1 LRKRFPWQPIQEP
14 FMPETPADGPN
25 AAMIAYWND
34 SAGPSWVAAQ
44 EVLDAQLRPLGL
56 AAIKALDP
64 KPGERL
70 LDVGCGAG
78 ETALE
83 LARRV
88 GPSGAVLGADISG
101 PLLGRARQ
109 RAEAAGLTNA
119 SFKQTDA
126 QTDEFQPV
134 DGVFSRFG
142 VMFFDDPTAA
152 FLNLRHALKPG
163 GRLVFVCWR
172 PLAENAWMT
181 VPTAAIA
188 PLLPA
193 PPPPPIPNA
202 PGPFAFADKDRV
214 HAILEAAGFAHIHI
228 APHDEKIGGGDLDL
242 AARTTLSVGPV
253 AMAVRQNPA
262 LKDRMV
268 AAVREALKAH
278 QGPDGQVLLPSAT
291 WIVTARP

>member
-1 LRKRFPWQPIQEP
+1 
-14 FMPETPADGPN
+14 MPESPADGPN

-56 AAIKALDP
+56 AAMKALDP

-78 ETALE
+78 ETSLE

-88 GPSGAVLGADISG
+88 GPSGAVLGADISA
-101 PLLGRARQ
+101 PLLALARR
-109 RAEAAGLTNA
+109 RAEGAGLANA

-126 QTDEFQPV
+126 QTDGFEPV

-163 GRLVFVCWR
+163 GRVVFICWR
-172 PLAENAWMT
+172 ALAENAWMT
-181 VPTAAIA
+181 VPMMAVA

-193 PPPPPIPNA
+193 PPPAPQPGA

-214 HAILEAAGFAHIHI
+214 HAILEAAGFTHIHI
-228 APHDEKIGGGDLDL
+228 HPHNEKIGGGDLDV

-253 AMAVRQNPA
+253 AMALREHPA
-262 LKDRMV
+262 LQDKMV

-278 QGPDGQVLLPSAT
+278 QGADGQVLLPSAT
-291 WIVTARP
+291 WIVTER